1 MRPFVTPAQFF
12 QCMVFWTLWKQGLL
26 VYLHFSIFVSHF
38 KGKHKLK
45 NADTFCCHQFLSS
58 KIMNIAI
65 KKMPFSQHFFY
76 CFPHQKHCH
85 NISWELSSIAIIFAI
100 FIHPY
105 PSIFRYFPGRKWIQM
120 VLSHPFSGFFRYFT
134 GPIFIKN
141 RGSSRL
147 WNLGTSFTT
156 CCVISCGISR
166 MTSATTS
173 CGVSTMTSW
182 RRTMGTSTSFS
193 TAWVSTWGLEGC
205 WRDAGGMLEGLGF
218 WLEHF
223 LILFRWFS
231 WGFRSDFDVVSF
243 LGDILEGWKA
253 CDQVKMMIYR
263 WYVHLLIAEDAL
275 LTCS

>member
-1 MRPFVTPAQFF
+1 MTPFVTPAQFF

-45 NADTFCCHQFLSS
+45 NADTFCCHQFLSL

-65 KKMPFSQHFFY
+65 QKMSFSQIFFY

-120 VLSHPFSGFFRYFT
+120 VLSHQYSGFFRYFT

-205 WRDAGGMLEGLGF
+205 WRDAGGMLEGCWRVWAFGLSTF
-218 WLEHF
+218 WYFFGDFLEVFVRILMLF
-223 LILFRWFS
+223 LFWVIFWKVGRLVIRWK
-231 WGFRSDFDVVSF
+231 W
-243 LGDILEGWKA
+243 
-253 CDQVKMMIYR
+253 
-263 WYVHLLIAEDAL
+263 WYPGG
-275 LTCS
+275 TCICW

>member
-26 VYLHFSIFVSHF
+26 VYLHFSIFVYHF

-45 NADTFCCHQFLSS
+45 NADTFCIILLPSIFVIKKSWTLPLKKCNFLS
-58 KIMNIAI
+58 I
-65 KKMPFSQHFFY
+65 FFY

-105 PSIFRYFPGRKWIQM
+105 PSVFRYFPGRKWIQM

-141 RGSSRL
+141 PGGSRL

-205 WRDAGGMLEGLGF
+205 WRVWAFGLSTFWYFFGDFLEVFVRILML
-218 WLEHF
+218 F
-223 LILFRWFS
+223 L
-231 WGFRSDFDVVSF
+231 F

-253 CDQVKMMIYR
+253 GDQVKMMIY
-263 WYVHLLIAEDAL
+263 WYVHLLVAEDAL
-275 LTCS
+275 LICS